1 MYPIELEAQQAL
13 VQFYTLFVAFSI
25 LLYDHMA
32 TLPEE
37 IMFIWRRPKA
47 MSAVLFLAN
56 RYVAVLSNILVLM
69 SAFLPV
75 STERFQLCFFNIYY
89 FTQSRL
95 SCWKY
100 AMAVHVLRVF
110 QQLFICF
117 ILTLRTYALYGY
129 RRRLLVW
136 MGIIGFTLVAGMIS
150 VRALRYV
157 SVNSAIGGGGCYETY
172 PTTTSIRSGIVW
184 IIMFIYELL
193 IFILTVFRTWRT
205 RGVPRFSL
213 ISRRDILD
221 VIFHDGVMYFAG
233 VTLVNLPNILTYFCG
248 PDIIRGCLGP
258 FTTCMSATLISRLM
272 LNLHGCVDTGIFS
285 TPAETSPDILTTRVD
300 VEFAVS
306 SAHW

>member
-1 MYPIELEAQQAL
+1 MYATELEAQQAL
-13 VQFYTLFVAFSI
+13 VQSYTLFVAISI

-47 MSAVLFLAN
+47 MSAVLFLVN
-56 RYVAVLSNILVLM
+56 RYIAVLGNTLVLL
-69 SAFLPV
+69 STFLPV
-75 STERFQLCFFNIYY
+75 STERFQLCFFNINY
-89 FTQSRL
+89 FTHQRL

-100 AMAVHVLRVF
+100 VMVVHVLRVF
-110 QQLFICF
+110 QQGFICF
-117 ILTLRTYALYGY
+117 TLTLRTCALYGY

-136 MGIIGFTLVAGMIS
+136 MGIIALTLVVGIISARAFRYIS
-150 VRALRYV
+150 V
-157 SVNSAIGGGGCYETY
+157 NGAIGGGGCYETF
-172 PTTTSIRSGIVW
+172 PTTASIHSGIAW
-184 IIMFIYELL
+184 IMMFIYELL
-193 IFILTVFRTWRT
+193 IFIITVFRTWKT
-205 RGVPRFSL
+205 RGLPRFSL

-233 VTLVNLPNILTYFCG
+233 MALVNLPNILTYFWG

-272 LNLHGCVDTGIFS
+272 LNLHG
-285 TPAETSPDILTTRVD
+285 VD

-306 SAHW
+306 SDNW

>member
-1 MYPIELEAQQAL
+1 
-13 VQFYTLFVAFSI
+13 
-25 LLYDHMA
+25 MA

-47 MSAVLFLAN
+47 MSAVLFLVN
-56 RYVAVLSNILVLM
+56 RYIAVLGNILALM

-75 STERFQLCFFNIYY
+75 STE
-89 FTQSRL
+89 

-100 AMAVHVLRVF
+100 VMVVHVLRAF
-110 QQLFICF
+110 QQGLICF
-117 ILTLRTYALYGY
+117 TLTLRTYALYGY

-136 MGIIGFTLVAGMIS
+136 MWIIGFTLVAGIIS
-150 VRALRYV
+150 VRAFRYI
-157 SVNSAIGGGGCYETY
+157 SVNSAIRGGGCYETF
-172 PTTTSIRSGIVW
+172 PTTTSIHTGIVW
-184 IIMFIYELL
+184 IMMFIYELL
-193 IFILTVFRTWRT
+193 IFIFTVFRTWKT
-205 RGVPRFSL
+205 RGLPQFSL
-213 ISRRDILD
+213 IYRRDILD

-233 VTLVNLPNILTYFCG
+233 MALVNLPNILTYFCG

-300 VEFAVS
+300 VELAVS
-306 SAHW
+306 SDNW